1 MKANK
6 TGLFLGPLGF
16 AILLLLPI
24 PDITP
29 PAKKVLASAW
39 LMAVWWI
46 TEALPIPAT
55 SLLPFFLFPVLGIM
69 NAKKVAVPYSNSN
82 IFLFLGGFFIARAM
96 EKHNL
101 HRRIALRIALIIGT
115 SRRKLILGFMAA
127 TAFLSMWISNTA
139 TTMMMFPIALA
150 VISQLNVEGDRFKTA
165 MMLSIAY
172 AASLGGIATL
182 VGTPPNIVFAGQ
194 MKTLFP
200 DAPEITFTRWILVG
214 LPLTLVFL
222 PLAWLYLTRV
232 AFKVSKAPIARG
244 KDYLRELLAEMGPM
258 RRGERITFT
267 VFLLVAFL
275 WIFRKNLTIG
285 GFTLPGWSNL
295 LGISK
300 YVNDSTVAIFGALLL
315 FVIPTDWS
323 KYEFALDWDTALRI
337 PWGIILLF
345 GGGFALASAF
355 KVSGLSEWI
364 GYKLAV
370 LKGAPHPVLV
380 IATATL
386 LTFLTELTSNT
397 ATATL
402 MMPILAA
409 VARGLG
415 VHPLLL
421 MIPATFS
428 VSCAFMLPV
437 ATPPNAIIYG
447 SGYVKISDMA
457 RTGLIMN
464 FTGIIL
470 ITLLTYALAIPVF
483 HITPT
488 QLPPWMP

>member
-165 MMLSIAY
+165 MMLSITY

-222 PLAWLYLTRV
+222 PLAWLY
-232 AFKVSKAPIARG
+232 
-244 KDYLRELLAEMGPM
+244 
-258 RRGERITFT
+258 
-267 VFLLVAFL
+267 
-275 WIFRKNLTIG
+275 
-285 GFTLPGWSNL
+285 
-295 LGISK
+295 
-300 YVNDSTVAIFGALLL
+300 
-315 FVIPTDWS
+315 
-323 KYEFALDWDTALRI
+323 
-337 PWGIILLF
+337 
-345 GGGFALASAF
+345 
-355 KVSGLSEWI
+355 
-364 GYKLAV
+364 
-370 LKGAPHPVLV
+370 
-380 IATATL
+380 
-386 LTFLTELTSNT
+386 
-397 ATATL
+397 
-402 MMPILAA
+402 
-409 VARGLG
+409 
-415 VHPLLL
+415 
-421 MIPATFS
+421 
-428 VSCAFMLPV
+428 
-437 ATPPNAIIYG
+437 
-447 SGYVKISDMA
+447 
-457 RTGLIMN
+457 
-464 FTGIIL
+464 
-470 ITLLTYALAIPVF
+470 
-483 HITPT
+483 
-488 QLPPWMP
+488 